1 MRVDQP
7 GGHNAKPDFKQFEHI
22 FKRNFPGMESIP
34 WGDLQDVNS
43 IEAFVKNTLGNV
55 FKQSGLGGEAGLYYK
70 SDVFETHDRVI
81 VKIYISDAKSADQFR
96 LMVKSTQVKLE
107 DFFEKTHHTIKLPS
121 PIQPKSARAKYRDG
135 VLQIS
140 ARKLGHEDSFR
151 EIVIQTD

>member
-1 MRVDQP
+1 
-7 GGHNAKPDFKQFEHI
+7 
-22 FKRNFPGMESIP
+22 MESAS

-43 IEAFVKNTLGNV
+43 IERFVQNTLGNV
-55 FKQSGLGGEAGLYYK
+55 FKQSGMGGEAGLYYK

-81 VKIYISDAKSADQFR
+81 VKIYVSDLKSADQFR

-107 DFFEKTHHTIKLPS
+107 NLFEKTHHAINLRS

-140 ARKLGHEDSFR
+140 ARKLGNEHSFR
-151 EIVIQTD
+151 EIMIHTD